1 MKTACETDKALSSER
16 RYTAFDSTS
25 HIASG
30 TIRELAL
37 KVKAAL
43 HQGQG
48 PNILVFD
55 DLTSETLELDLRG
68 SDADVLARLQP
79 ATPAGTPDALATA
92 EPEGMPR
99 GPGRPRLGVI
109 AREVTLLPRHWD
121 WLSSQRGGASVALR
135 KLVEEARRTHEG
147 KDRVRRA
154 QESAYRFMSAIAS
167 SLPGFEE
174 ASRALFSGNSLG
186 FDEQT
191 LAWPADLRD
200 HAQRLAR
207 QAFTAAEGKDA
218 A

>member
-1 MKTACETDKALSSER
+1 MKPACEQDNSPSCER
-16 RYTAFDSTS
+16 QYTAFDGI
-25 HIASG
+25 HCIGSG
-30 TIRELAL
+30 PIRELAL

-43 HQGQG
+43 HQGRG

-79 ATPAGTPDALATA
+79 ATPAGNPDALATA
-92 EPEGMPR
+92 EPEDMPR

-135 KLVEEARRTHEG
+135 KLVEEARRANEG
-147 KDRVRRA
+147 KDRVRLA

-191 LAWPADLRD
+191 QAWPTDLRG
-200 HAQRLAR
+200 HARRLAR
-207 QAFTAAEGKDA
+207 LAFTAAEGKDA